1 MPTKVNEAKMVVL
14 KISETMMQMMTR
26 WNLMSSQAMLRE
38 AGKNKEI
45 EIKVEKISATSLSLK
60 VQMTCPMRT
69 KMKMIGMRVNMQ
81 LSKEITVSLFLRE
94 QAILAYVE
102 TAIVALIKINLTRT
116 ETTLMRIKIKWSM

>member
-1 MPTKVNEAKMVVL
+1 
-14 KISETMMQMMTR
+14 
-26 WNLMSSQAMLRE
+26 
-38 AGKNKEI
+38 
-45 EIKVEKISATSLSLK
+45 
-60 VQMTCPMRT
+60 
-69 KMKMIGMRVNMQ
+69 MKMIGMRVNMQ